1 MDIIF
6 DTHRWKP
13 PSMNS
18 AADNV
23 VSVSDEHL
31 ADNDSIDS
39 DVMCYHSLVS
49 VSVRS
54 RLSSCN
60 HVMCQSL

>member
-1 MDIIF
+1 M
-6 DTHRWKP
+6 RRG
-13 PSMNS
+13 
-18 AADNV
+18 
-23 VSVSDEHL
+23 VSDEHL

-39 DVMCYHSLVS
+39 DVMCYHNLVS